1 MLDCGGGLLG
11 STNAVVEWDVQ
22 PYDLG
27 FQEDLTP
34 DFATLLAEPISS
46 RDPAQLAKCA
56 VVITIQKTGGDGERH
71 FYAPHANSV
80 GKRPQLELIYDAP
93 TSAAQLAWSPDRSC
107 DVMVSVPV
115 PISTDE
121 ICEPVNA
128 ASNLLTHGTQDC
140 PYMQLTATAA
150 TTLESCAMVVNGVN
164 LFADCNLNN
173 LVVGRDGVCV
183 VQLDAAMTGFY
194 SQPRAACFDTQTQ
207 GVGMEELVSW
217 IDNLQQGATA
227 MVVSC
232 SRLAWRYNR
241 AQLGSALA
249 TLGALNSPTHTD
261 DAYALVGTK
270 GASSPLAEAR
280 TACCDNPDPVCLT
293 CDQTPA
299 IATVITKCNT
309 AMQLSELSA
318 LGPES
323 FFGGFGSESH
333 VAAVGA
339 LTSSSSRAQTGGS
352 DVSAGGIASFQA
364 ADVDVLD
371 ATCATALATNTGDV
385 YGAALATDGDT
396 STYWLSSGT
405 RDAILTIDLGAK
417 RQLINITFDWESPAY
432 SVLVLYSAASFG
444 DSWNI
449 GGTLN
454 ELEALYA
461 NPPRSPRSFL
471 TLSDGGANAAIGV
484 LARRLR
490 VYMADP
496 TNGTAPVFAL
506 RELNIQSCA
515 RSELAIMLDTQ
526 LAYEVARTPTV
537 TSIAPKRGSTAG
549 GTLIT
554 LQVDGLPSGTGA
566 SDVTVTVVGLSCIV
580 QTVSG
585 AAVSCLTSSYGKTSA
600 ANPGNGPVR
609 LTLPA
614 IGTAASTGNAT
625 YEYIDLWTRY
635 TTWGGEYV
643 VDWQGQRVRNTIPG
657 LETSGDSIWI
667 QTGQRILLDCDI
679 KVYMLIVQGV
689 LEFDR
694 KDIRLDA
701 NYIFVMGGSFVV
713 GTEEEPFLQQAII
726 TLFGSPTSQE
736 IPV

>member
-1 MLDCGGGLLG
+1 M
-11 STNAVVEWDVQ
+11 
-22 PYDLG
+22 PR
-27 FQEDLTP
+27 
-34 DFATLLAEPISS
+34 TLLCKKPSNPIH
-46 RDPAQLAKCA
+46 L
-56 VVITIQKTGGDGERH
+56 
-71 FYAPHANSV
+71 
-80 GKRPQLELIYDAP
+80 
-93 TSAAQLAWSPDRSC
+93 
-107 DVMVSVPV
+107 
-115 PISTDE
+115 
-121 ICEPVNA
+121 
-128 ASNLLTHGTQDC
+128 
-140 PYMQLTATAA
+140 
-150 TTLESCAMVVNGVN
+150 
-164 LFADCNLNN
+164 
-173 LVVGRDGVCV
+173 
-183 VQLDAAMTGFY
+183 
-194 SQPRAACFDTQTQ
+194 
-207 GVGMEELVSW
+207 
-217 IDNLQQGATA
+217 
-227 MVVSC
+227 
-232 SRLAWRYNR
+232 
-241 AQLGSALA
+241 
-249 TLGALNSPTHTD
+249 
-261 DAYALVGTK
+261 
-270 GASSPLAEAR
+270 
-280 TACCDNPDPVCLT
+280 
-293 CDQTPA
+293 
-299 IATVITKCNT
+299 
-309 AMQLSELSA
+309 
-318 LGPES
+318 
-323 FFGGFGSESH
+323 
-333 VAAVGA
+333 
-339 LTSSSSRAQTGGS
+339 
-352 DVSAGGIASFQA
+352 
-364 ADVDVLD
+364 
-371 ATCATALATNTGDV
+371 
-385 YGAALATDGDT
+385 
-396 STYWLSSGT
+396 
-405 RDAILTIDLGAK
+405 
-417 RQLINITFDWESPAY
+417 
-432 SVLVLYSAASFG
+432 
-444 DSWNI
+444 
-449 GGTLN
+449 
-454 ELEALYA
+454 
-461 NPPRSPRSFL
+461 
-471 TLSDGGANAAIGV
+471 LSDGGANAAIGV

-554 LQVDGLPSGTGA
+554 LQVEGLPSGTGA

-643 VDWQGQRVRNTIPG
+643 VNWQGQRVRNTIPG